1 MRDIP
6 IIDDVECAVTNEEM
20 DRLTEG
26 LTAKAAKVRAL
37 HAAGVSTG
45 DIGRYLGIRYQH
57 VYNVL
62 LRAGLI
68 EKAAPPVSERLP
80 LSGDAEIIVAQVGK
94 AGGIELPAEV
104 MERYGLA
111 PGGTIYC
118 QALPEGLMI
127 LSQEAALRQVTAL
140 AREKMPEQA
149 ALIEALL
156 RRQRDG

>member
-1 MRDIP
+1 M
-6 IIDDVECAVTNEEM
+6 ANEQM

-26 LTAKAAKVRAL
+26 LDTKAAKVRAL

-68 EKAAPPVSERLP
+68 EKAGAASEKP
-80 LSGDAEIIVAQVGK
+80 ALSGDAEIIVAQIGK
-94 AGGIELPAEV
+94 SGGIELPDAV
-104 MERYGLA
+104 MQHYGLA
-111 PGGTIYC
+111 VGATVYC
-118 QALPEGLMI
+118 QVLPEGLMI
-127 LSQEAALRQVTAL
+127 LSQEAVLKQVTAL

-156 RRQRDG
+156 NLNRGGTLRSP

>member
-1 MRDIP
+1 M
-6 IIDDVECAVTNEEM
+6 TNEEM

-80 LSGDAEIIVAQVGK
+80 LSGDEIIVAQVGK

-111 PGGTIYC
+111 PGGTVYC

-156 RRQRDG
+156 RTQRDG